1 MRSCDAPIQGRA
13 SCIGPWCNGS
23 TGVFGALSPGSSPG
37 GPAIPIAAAVRS
49 GAQSWHST
57 LTHVRLVRYVRVSSQ
72 SWAPERT
79 SLSLPNSAGGIP
91 VGGRPAGGA
100 VASQS
105 APPSL
110 HCSGGGCPAGRL
122 FAFGKSA
129 PLRGSGMGLCPQG
142 PGVGGGASSFVVLR
156 RHCSKCAC
164 RHPDL
169 C

>member
-79 SLSLPNSAGGIP
+79 SLSLPDPADGIP
-91 VGGRPAGGA
+91 VGGPSRRGRCCFAKRAPFATSIAGDRSAGALLPSAKRAPSGSWAGA
-100 VASQS
+100 V
-105 APPSL
+105 PP
-110 HCSGGGCPAGRL
+110 
-122 FAFGKSA
+122 
-129 PLRGSGMGLCPQG
+129 G
-142 PGVGGGASSFVVLR
+142 PRVGGVSSFVVLR

-164 RHPDL
+164 CHSDL